1 MQLDET
7 TLEWVNA
14 LKKAKE
20 NAIWMEDF
28 DEA

>member
-7 TLEWVNA
+7 TIERINA

-20 NAIWMEDF
+20 MAIRQDDF